1 MIESN
6 PSIHI
11 YNLLRQWKLQTEPIP
26 KKCCHTVS
34 NFNTQ
39 LTRKNPRVMSSSQKL
54 PDSDPDKIS
63 KRSTKIQNLRSW
75 NSEETTSTTWC
86 DLILPSVF
94 FRVGGVNHGKML
106 VVKNWRNK
114 PRISPVLG
122 GIVPANML
130 PGGGWTWKFDHQAL
144 PAIPGL
150 LDRLWRQATLHS
162 SRCGTAS
169 SDAKARGAVIK
180 CAAVFPSLKLTA
192 GLPLKIHGWNMN
204 FPLGWSI
211 FRGELV
217 VDLLVSGSAIPPP
230 SKLTWKTKKNL
241 TFTILACM

>member
-130 PGGGWTWKFDHQAL
+130 PGGGELGNLTTKPFQQFQGCWTVYGDKQRCIAVDV
-144 PAIPGL
+144 GL
-150 LDRLWRQATLHS
+150 RQAMQKPEERLLNV
-162 SRCGTAS
+162 RL
-169 SDAKARGAVIK
+169 
-180 CAAVFPSLKLTA
+180 F
-192 GLPLKIHGWNMN
+192 
-204 FPLGWSI
+204 FPLW
-211 FRGELV
+211 
-217 VDLLVSGSAIPPP
+217 
-230 SKLTWKTKKNL
+230 N
-241 TFTILACM
+241 